1 MNYGEIKTADIA
13 NGTGVRVSLFVSGC
27 RRHCKDCFNSETW
40 DFCYG
45 NEFTDDTM
53 NEIITAMDKE
63 YIKGFSLLGG
73 EPFEKENRICL
84 ASLLEKIRAEYP
96 AKSVWCYSGYDFEN
110 DILKM
115 SEDDEKDKTFAAGR
129 MLSCIDFIVDG
140 RFIETQKSPALRFKG
155 SANQRIID
163 VRASLERGETIR
175 WKHDCV

>member
-1 MNYGEIKTADIA
+1 MNYADIKLFDVA
-13 NGTGVRVSLFVSGC
+13 NGPGVRVSLFVSGC
-27 RRHCKDCFNSETW
+27 RRGCIGCFNREAW
-40 DFCYG
+40 DFG
-45 NEFTDDTM
+45 FGKPFDESAERIILDGLGRSFNGGFTV
-53 NEIITAMDKE
+53 
-63 YIKGFSLLGG
+63 LGG

-140 RFIETQKSPALRFKG
+140 RFIETAKESCTQIQGLCKPK
-155 SANQRIID
+155 D
-163 VRASLERGETIR
+163 Y
-175 WKHDCV
+175 